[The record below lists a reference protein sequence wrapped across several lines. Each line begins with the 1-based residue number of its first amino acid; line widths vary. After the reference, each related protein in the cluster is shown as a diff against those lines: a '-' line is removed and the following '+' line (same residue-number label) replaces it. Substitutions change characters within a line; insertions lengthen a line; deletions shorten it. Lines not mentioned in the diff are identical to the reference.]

1 MGETQNE
8 SRLLVFLLPALLIPL
23 GLAFGSGDGSAEWSF
38 LIIAAPMVAFPIILI
53 FGQVWNGHTFW
64 KNTLKEGGIPAL
76 MTMTVTLGV
85 GIWVLIDHLC
95 GSAQLSG
102 DTAVN
107 LLSWISFD
115 VLAHTEAG
123 WMLVPGFE
131 DITFGVWIDQV
142 TLMLLFVATF
152 LTFLICWFAIG
163 YMTTDEIN
171 EDRNHR
177 FFAEYLLFTAGMF
190 GMVLA
195 DNFLWLFIF
204 WEIMGLCS
212 YLLIGFYYW
221 KPSAASAAKKA
232 FMTTRVGDVFL
243 MVGLLILYRIYGSL
257 NFGVVFDDPSTGV
270 NGLPVDVELL
280 GWALVMLFIGAVGK
294 SAQFPLHVWLPDAME
309 GPTPVSALIHA
320 ATMVNAGLY
329 LVARMVPF
337 FDVAHGG
344 LAGLENI
351 GILIAWVGG
360 ITAFMA
366 AGIAFVQNDIK
377 KVLAYSTMSQLAY
390 IFTGLG
396 AALWF
401 LNQEGDAMHTAGIVV
416 LGSSLFH
423 LFNHAMAKGM
433 LFMASGSV
441 IHEVHH
447 AHDHLHHDNHS
458 HDDND
463 DLSEVPKALVALVK
477 HLRSE
482 GITLREFFSKLDVD
496 DSRTL
501 DLDELRSGLMGI
513 GIVEEESAVD
523 AMIAAMDRNDD
534 GQIDP
539 IELDSYMMDF
549 LIGGRVESHGGHE
562 DFDPQDMR
570 NMGGLAAHLPV
581 TSTAMMLGSMSII
594 GIPLIGGFW
603 SKEGIVGYTWK
614 AFFENEPLMLGP
626 ALLVLMTA
634 GMTGFYMTRMW
645 MMTFAGTP
653 KSDVVDHVHETT
665 PWIKTPLVTLSIVT
679 AFTGLLLSMF
689 GVVKYLGGKYDE
701 LKLYDSHSYDPSVID
716 AFVYA
721 LEHAFLPSDPNMMA
735 VGYTTIV
742 LAFLLGP
749 WFAMRVHGGSLKE
762 GVHAFPLVGWL
773 VNISGR
779 PSRMDA
785 SRMASSSLARALEN
799 RLYIDDLYDEI
810 IRRTVIPFSCLSA
823 WFDKR
828 VIDGIVKSVEL
839 GSQGAS
845 QRIRLLTTGSARDY
859 ILYAAVGAL
868 SITFI
873 LLGVNL

>member
-1 MGETQNE
+1 MGESKNE
-8 SRLLVFLLPALLIPL
+8 SRLLLFILAAAMIPV
-23 GLAFGSGDGSAEWSF
+23 GLAIGGGGQATDWSF
-38 LIIAAPMVAFPIILI
+38 VIIAAPMIAFPLILLA
-53 FGQVWNGHTFW
+53 GQIWNGHPLW

-76 MTMTVTLGV
+76 MTMTITLGV
-85 GIWVLIDHLC
+85 GLWVIVEYIGGTAQID
-95 GSAQLSG
+95 SLS
-102 DTAVN
+102 VSHI
-107 LLSWISFD
+107 LSWISFD
-115 VLAHTEAG
+115 VMTHTANG
-123 WMLVPGFE
+123 WVIVPAWE
-131 DITFGVWIDQV
+131 ISFGVWVDQT

-171 EDRNHR
+171 ENRNHR

-243 MVGLLILYRIYGSL
+243 MVGLLILYQIYGSL
-257 NFGVVFDDPSTGV
+257 DFAVIFDDPSTGV
-270 NGLPVDVELL
+270 AGALVDANLL
-280 GWALVMLFIGAVGK
+280 GWALI
-294 SAQFPLHVWLPDAME
+294 
-309 GPTPVSALIHA
+309 PVSALIHA

-337 FDVAHGG
+337 VDVANGG
-344 LAGLENI
+344 VHGLEDI
-351 GILIAWVGG
+351 GLLVAWVGG

-401 LNQEGDAMHTAGIVV
+401 LNHDGEGMRTAGVIV

-447 AHDHLHHDNHS
+447 AHHHLHHDHDVDDHS
-458 HDDND
+458 DV
-463 DLSEVPKALVALVK
+463 SEIPEALVSLVK
-477 HLRSE
+477 HLRTD
-482 GITLREFFSKLDVD
+482 GLTLRQFFDNLDIDSSRTLTVEELQSGLVSASIVD
-496 DSRTL
+496 DSTDIEAL
-501 DLDELRSGLMGI
+501 
-513 GIVEEESAVD
+513 VN
-523 AMIAAMDRNDD
+523 AMDRNGD
-534 GQIDP
+534 GEIDP
-539 IELDSYMMDF
+539 VELDRYMMDF
-549 LIGGRVESHGGHE
+549 LIGGKIESHGEHD

-603 SKEGIVGYTWK
+603 SKEGIVGHTWD
-614 AFFENEPLMLGP
+614 AFFHGESLMLGP
-626 ALLVLMTA
+626 ALLILLTA
-634 GMTGFYMTRMW
+634 GMTGFYMSRMW
-645 MMTFAGTP
+645 FMTFAGSP
-653 KSDVVDHVHETT
+653 KSEVVEHVHETT

-679 AFTGLLLSMF
+679 AFTGLILSMF
-689 GVVKYLGGKYDE
+689 GVVKFLGGKYDE
-701 LKLYDSHSYDPSVID
+701 LKLYDSYSYDPSVVD

-721 LEHAFLPSDPNMMA
+721 LEHAFLPSDPNFMI
-735 VGYTTIV
+735 VGYTTI
-742 LAFLLGP
+742 FLSFIVGP
-749 WFAMRVHGGSLKE
+749 WFAMRIHGGSLKE
-762 GVHAFPLVGWL
+762 GSSAIPLVGWL
-773 VNISGR
+773 VKLSSR
-779 PSRMDA
+779 PSKMDVTEM
-785 SRMASSSLARALEN
+785 SESSLAKALEE
-799 RLYIDDLYDEI
+799 RLYIDHLYEEI
-810 IRRTVIPFSCLSA
+810 IRRTVIPFSLFTS
-823 WFDKR
+823 WFDRKI
-828 VIDGIVKSVEL
+828 IDGIVRGVEK
-839 GSQGAS
+839 GSQAS
-845 QRIRLLTTGSARDY
+845 SERIRLLTTGSTRDY
-859 ILYAAVGAL
+859 ILYAAIGAL
-868 SITFI
+868 SIIF
-873 LLGVNL
+873 LLMGVSS

>member
-1 MGETQNE
+1 MSESKNE
-8 SRLLVFLLPALLIPL
+8 SRLLLFLLAALIVPL
-23 GLAFGSGDGSAEWSF
+23 GLVLGGGGHATDWAFV
-38 LIIAAPMVAFPIILI
+38 IIAAPMIAFPIILI
-53 FGQVWNGHTFW
+53 AGQVWNGHPLW

-76 MTMTVTLGV
+76 MTMTITLGV
-85 GIWVLIDHLC
+85 GLWVIVDYIR
-95 GSAQLSG
+95 G
-102 DTAVN
+102 TAHFESMTVSHI
-107 LLSWISFD
+107 LSWISFD
-115 VLAHTEAG
+115 VMAHTANG
-123 WMLVPGFE
+123 WVIVPLGFT
-131 DITFGVWIDQV
+131 DITFGIWVDQT

-171 EDRNHR
+171 ENRNHR

-257 NFGVVFDDPSTGV
+257 NFAVVFDDPSTGV
-270 NGLPVDVELL
+270 NGAAVDAGLL

-337 FDVAHGG
+337 VDVANGG
-344 LAGLENI
+344 VHGLEDI
-351 GILIAWVGG
+351 GLLVAWVGG

-401 LNQEGDAMHTAGIVV
+401 LNHEGDAMHTAGIIV

-441 IHEVHH
+441 IHEMHH
-447 AHDHLHHDNHS
+447 AHHHLHHD
-458 HDDND
+458 HDEDHTD
-463 DLSEVPKALVALVK
+463 VSDIPQALVSLVQ

-482 GITLREFFSKLDVD
+482 GLTLREFFDKLDLDSSRTLTIEELQSGLLDASIVD
-496 DSRTL
+496 DSADIEAL
-501 DLDELRSGLMGI
+501 
-513 GIVEEESAVD
+513 VN
-523 AMIAAMDRNDD
+523 AMDRNGD
-534 GQIDP
+534 GEIDP
-539 IELDSYMMDF
+539 VELDRYMMDF
-549 LIGGRVESHGGHE
+549 LIGGHVVSHGGHD

-603 SKEGIVGYTWK
+603 SKEGIVGHTWD
-614 AFFENEPLMLGP
+614 AFFHGEPLMLGP
-626 ALLVLMTA
+626 ALLVLLTA
-634 GMTGFYMTRMW
+634 GMTGFYMSRMW
-645 MMTFAGTP
+645 LMTFAGPT
-653 KSDVVDHVHETT
+653 KSEVVDHVHEST
-665 PWIKTPLVTLSIVT
+665 PWIKTPLVTLSLVT
-679 AFTGLLLSMF
+679 AFTGLILTMF
-689 GVVKYLGGKYDE
+689 GAVKFLGGKYDHLSFHHGGLFE
-701 LKLYDSHSYDPSVID
+701 E
-716 AFVYA
+716 FVYA
-721 LEHAFLPSDPNMMA
+721 LNHAFLPEDPNFMI
-735 VGYTTIV
+735 VGYTTI
-742 LAFLLGP
+742 FLSFIVGP
-749 WFAMRVHGGSLKE
+749 WFAMRIHGGLLKE
-762 GVHAFPLVGWL
+762 GSSPFPLVGWL
-773 VNISGR
+773 VNLSSR
-779 PSRMDA
+779 PSKMDV
-785 SRMASSSLARALEN
+785 SEMAESSLARALEE
-799 RLYIDDLYDEI
+799 RLYIDNLYETI
-810 IRRTVIPFSCLSA
+810 IRKTVIPFSALSA
-823 WFDKR
+823 WFDRKI
-828 VIDGIVKSVEL
+828 IDGIVKAIER
-839 GSQGAS
+839 GSQTS
-845 QRIRLLTTGSARDY
+845 SEKIRLLTTGSARDY

-868 SITFI
+868 SIIFI
-873 LLGVNL
+873 LMGVSS

>member
-1 MGETQNE
+1 M
-8 SRLLVFLLPALLIPL
+8 
-23 GLAFGSGDGSAEWSF
+23 SG
-38 LIIAAPMVAFPIILI
+38 
-53 FGQVWNGHTFW
+53 
-64 KNTLKEGGIPAL
+64 
-76 MTMTVTLGV
+76 
-85 GIWVLIDHLC
+85 
-95 GSAQLSG
+95 
-102 DTAVN
+102 
-107 LLSWISFD
+107 
-115 VLAHTEAG
+115 
-123 WMLVPGFE
+123 
-131 DITFGVWIDQV
+131 IDQV